1 MTGPAIVLFLASG
14 ATGAAPDGGADA
26 RRTPA
31 AGDGWLDPNM
41 VAAVVRNQVVPKAKA
56 CYERGLQSDRN
67 LAGRVVV
74 HWTITLK
81 GKVGGIDIEQDT
93 ARSPA
98 LAECVVSVINGVTF
112 PAPAGGPVDVSFPFV
127 FQSEPDSSDGSQATT
142 ARSSADKGR
151 PKATQASPARRDEA
165 WDAANAWLD
174 ALKRN
179 DGEALAR
186 LTELPLTYKTIGLKS
201 QCVSSSGD
209 AAALKKWAQCLRK
222 SKSLILSELN
232 AGRDVRIERDRLPDK
247 QLEALGKGI
256 EGGEWVPAFLNG
268 DGVAFGFRFLVTG
281 AKGEPRRVKAFL
293 VSASFDE
300 G

>member
-1 MTGPAIVLFLASG
+1 MTAPALILILAAG
-14 ATGAAPDGGADA
+14 VARAAPDGGTDA
-26 RRTPA
+26 RRAP
-31 AGDGWLDPNM
+31 DGGAWLDPNM
-41 VAAVVRNQVVPKAKA
+41 VAAIVRSRAVPEVKA
-56 CYERGLQSDRN
+56 CYERGLQSDRA

-74 HWTITLK
+74 RWTITAK
-81 GKVGGIDIEQDT
+81 GKVAGIAIEGDT
-93 ARSPA
+93 AGSPP
-98 LAECVVSVINGVTF
+98 LTECVVRVVAGLSF
-112 PAPAGGPVDVSFPFV
+112 PAPMGGAVDVSFPFV
-127 FQSEPDSSDGSQATT
+127 FQSEPDTGPGSPAGPS
-142 ARSSADKGR
+142 AADKGKSR
-151 PKATQASPARRDEA
+151 ATRGPARRDEA
-165 WDAANAWLD
+165 WEAANAWLD

-179 DGEALAR
+179 DGEALTR

-232 AGRDVRIERDRLPDK
+232 AGSDVRIERDRLPDK